1 MCRARAG
8 AVFAA
13 VPESDSVYF
22 YLENTAL
29 KEVLPTIH
37 PLDCET

>member
-1 MCRARAG
+1 MCLARAS
-8 AVFAA
+8 AVVA
-13 VPESDSVYF
+13 VAMEADSMYF
-22 YLENTAL
+22 HWETKTL